1 MCTPL
6 TKVAFRRYTAPS
18 LHRAN
23 IDPFFQRTATTDVT
37 PTQGTWSRVEVASH
51 ECQLYEPPRPSPH
64 GYVVIYLHGVHLNRL
79 DDKPAFIEQFDRHG
93 LRVVCPR
100 AARSWWADIV
110 CEEFDHRLTAERFVL
125 DHVLGWIEQTWNV
138 RPPQIALLGTSMGG
152 QGALRFAFKHP
163 RIFPIAAA
171 ISPAID
177 YHLRMDEGD
186 ETLWQMYADPE
197 AARQDTAL
205 LHVHA
210 LNWPRNLWFACDP
223 SDYRWHESAD
233 RLRMKLSA
241 LGIPHEVDLDTS
253 GGGHGFEY
261 YNRMAE
267 KAVGFIAAR
276 LESERLR
283 V

>member
-1 MCTPL
+1 MTPS
-6 TKVAFRRYTAPS
+6 A
-18 LHRAN
+18 
-23 IDPFFQRTATTDVT
+23 
-37 PTQGTWSRVEVASH
+37 GTWSRTLVAGH
-51 ECQLYEPPRPSPH
+51 ECEIYEPTRPRPH
-64 GYVVIYLHGVHLNRL
+64 AAAVIYLHGVHLNRL
-79 DDKPAFIEQFDRHG
+79 SDKPAFTAEFERHC
-93 LRVVCPR
+93 LPVVCPR
-100 AARSWWADIV
+100 TNRSWWTDRI
-110 CEEFDHRLTAERFVL
+110 CEEFDPQLTAERYVV
-125 DHVLGWIEQTWNV
+125 DQVLGWIERTWNA
-138 RPPQIALLGTSMGG
+138 RPPQVALLGTSMGG

-163 RIFPIAAA
+163 NLFPIAAA

-177 YHLRMDEGD
+177 YHTRMDEGD

-223 SDYRWHESAD
+223 IDYRWHESAD

-261 YNRMAE
+261 YNRMAA
-267 KAVGFIAAR
+267 KAVSFIAAR